1 MVFGLFGVI
10 ALTGIILGIFGIV
23 ETKKRG
29 QTGAAYAVT
38 GIILGV
44 LSIILKTL
52 LFVGSVHLLW
62 WIANRLGG

>member
-29 QTGAAYAVT
+29 QVGVFYAVA
-38 GIILGV
+38 GIILSV
-44 LSIILKTL
+44 LSIIIKTF
-52 LFVGSVHLLW
+52 LFVGSAYFLW
-62 WIANRLGG
+62 WIANGLGG